1 MGLFSRKS
9 SEPKTSTQPK
19 KQQINAD
26 DIWNTPVKRAGGDT
40 AFVKESSSDKGHA
53 EKITDTIEPETIRSK
68 MEQLEKELAEK
79 KNDPVKTYA
88 DYDVNP
94 VGQAEIT
101 DAQSEYE
108 KLYEEEHAR
117 FVASHKEDIS
127 VASVEGIDSKLEEIY
142 RIHDEKVAQEKRDTG
157 NIEAI
162 SAETTAAKVAELP
175 YAKKP
180 EDYAE
185 YKDIKGISVDE
196 ALVEGLGSVDHSE
209 DDDAIG
215 SVSEEFL
222 AQKVKE
228 FNEKYGR

>member
-1 MGLFSRKS
+1 MENHSACFRLSFPSTLQGVAYGRRDVDAYRIFFRWLFR
-9 SEPKTSTQPK
+9 
-19 KQQINAD
+19 
-26 DIWNTPVKRAGGDT
+26 
-40 AFVKESSSDKGHA
+40 
-53 EKITDTIEPETIRSK
+53 
-68 MEQLEKELAEK
+68 AEK

-117 FVASHKEDIS
+117 FVASHKEDIT

-142 RIHDEKVAQEKRDTG
+142 RINDEKVAQEKRDTG
-157 NIEAI
+157 NIDAI

-196 ALVEGLGSVDHSE
+196 ALVEGLGSVDHSD

>member
-9 SEPKTSTQPK
+9 SAAKTAPAAAKPQVS
-19 KQQINAD
+19 AD
-26 DIWNTPVKRAGGDT
+26 DIWNTPVKKSGAET
-40 AFVKESSSDKGHA
+40 AFIKESSSDKVHA

-79 KNDPVKTYA
+79 KNKPVKTYA

-94 VGQAEIT
+94 VGMTEIT
-101 DAQSEYE
+101 DAQTEYE

-117 FVASHKEDIS
+117 FVASHKEDIRE
-127 VASVEGIDSKLEEIY
+127 AKLEGIDSRLEEMY
-142 RIHDEKVAQEKRDTG
+142 REHDEKVAQEKRDSG
-157 NIEAI
+157 NIEGI
-162 SAETTAAKVAELP
+162 SADVTAEKLAQLP

-196 ALVEGLGSVDHSE
+196 SLVDDLGVIDHSG
-209 DDDAIG
+209 DDDNIG
-215 SVSEEFL
+215 SVSEELL

-228 FNEKYGR
+228 FNEKYGG

>member
-1 MGLFSRKS
+1 M
-9 SEPKTSTQPK
+9 
-19 KQQINAD
+19 
-26 DIWNTPVKRAGGDT
+26 
-40 AFVKESSSDKGHA
+40 
-53 EKITDTIEPETIRSK
+53 
-68 MEQLEKELAEK
+68 
-79 KNDPVKTYA
+79 
-88 DYDVNP
+88 NP

-175 YAKKP
+175 YAKSLRTMQS
-180 EDYAE
+180 
-185 YKDIKGISVDE
+185 IRI
-196 ALVEGLGSVDHSE
+196 
-209 DDDAIG
+209 
-215 SVSEEFL
+215 
-222 AQKVKE
+222 
-228 FNEKYGR
+228 

>member
-1 MGLFSRKS
+1 M
-9 SEPKTSTQPK
+9 
-19 KQQINAD
+19 
-26 DIWNTPVKRAGGDT
+26 
-40 AFVKESSSDKGHA
+40 
-53 EKITDTIEPETIRSK
+53 
-68 MEQLEKELAEK
+68 
-79 KNDPVKTYA
+79 
-88 DYDVNP
+88 
-94 VGQAEIT
+94 
-101 DAQSEYE
+101 
-108 KLYEEEHAR
+108 
-117 FVASHKEDIS
+117 
-127 VASVEGIDSKLEEIY
+127 ASVEGIDSKLEEIY

-228 FNEKYGR
+228 FNEQYGR

>member
-40 AFVKESSSDKGHA
+40 AFVKESSSDKVHA

-79 KNDPVKTYA
+79 KN
-88 DYDVNP
+88 DVNP

>member
-40 AFVKESSSDKGHA
+40 AFVKESSSDKVHA

-79 KNDPVKTYA
+79 KN
-88 DYDVNP
+88 
-94 VGQAEIT
+94 